1 MNLHNYTRILVTGGA
16 GFIPSALAE
25 KLSQNPDNFV
35 IVVDNLQT
43 GSLAKIPESR
53 FGNLQFIKC
62 DVNEFRDISS
72 IFYAYS
78 FDYVFHYAAT
88 VGVKRTLDNPVK
100 VLNDIS
106 GIKYILS
113 LSKNTGVKRVY
124 FSSSSEV
131 YGEPV
136 EFPQNED
143 TTPLNS
149 RLPYAIVKNVGEAY
163 LKSYQKEFQLEYTIF
178 RFFNTFGPKQSKDFV
193 ISRFLSAALN
203 QTELTIYG
211 DGSQTRT
218 FCFIDDNIAAT
229 VNAFYQNLF
238 VNDVVN
244 IGGDI
249 ETTILDLAKMII
261 KLTNSKSKIVHLPP
275 LEEGDM
281 TRRRP
286 DISKMKQ
293 LIQRDMIGLE
303 EGLGRIILDTKYI
316 L

>member
-1 MNLHNYTRILVTGGA
+1 MNLHSYTRILITGGA
-16 GFIPSALAE
+16 GFIPSCLAE
-25 KLSQNPDNFV
+25 KLAQNPDNFV
-35 IVVDNLQT
+35 VLVDNLQT
-43 GSLAKIPESR
+43 GSLDKIPESR
-53 FGNLQFIKC
+53 FKNISFIKC
-62 DVNEFRDISS
+62 DVNDFRDISS

-78 FDYVFHYAAT
+78 FDYVFHYAAL
-88 VGVKRTLDNPVK
+88 VGVKRTLENPVK
-100 VLNDIS
+100 VLSDIS
-106 GIKYILS
+106 GIKYVLS

-136 EFPQNED
+136 EYPQNED

-163 LKSYQKEFQLEYTIF
+163 LKSYQKEFNLDFTIF

-193 ISRFLSAALN
+193 VSRFLEAALN
-203 QTELTIYG
+203 NKDIPIYG

-218 FCFIDDNIAAT
+218 FCYIDDNIIST
-229 VNAFYQNLF
+229 TNAFYENLF

-249 ETTILDLAKMII
+249 ETSILDLAKMII
-261 KLTNSKSKIVHLPP
+261 RLTKSKSKIVFLPP
-275 LEEGDM
+275 LKEGDM

-286 DISKMKQ
+286 DTTKMKH
-293 LIQRDMIGLE
+293 LLHREMITLEHGLE
-303 EGLGRIILDTKYI
+303 KILQDTRFII
-316 L
+316 